1 MADQG
6 SLADV
11 LERAA
16 DRASMPTLV
25 LCALS
30 GLVTLL
36 VVLLLGLFGRPAGW
50 QLPCGAAAV
59 AALAFGLGGLAHQ
72 RLHDEQAQ
80 PLLDQPR
87 LTALRVLQAASVL
100 VGAAAAVV
108 LVGRVL
114 ATLFGSSFWN

>member
-16 DRASMPTLV
+16 DRASIPTLV
-25 LCALS
+25 LCAVS
-30 GLVTLL
+30 GLVALL
-36 VVLLLGLFGRPAGW
+36 AVLLLGLLGRQGAW
-50 QLPCGAAAV
+50 QLPGGAAAV

-72 RLHDEQAQ
+72 RLRDEQAQ
-80 PLLDQPR
+80 PVLDRPR
-87 LTALRVLQAASVL
+87 LTALRVLQAGSVL
-100 VGAAAAVV
+100 AGAAGAIV

-114 ATLFGSSFWN
+114 AAFYGSSFWN